1 MFSFIATSSELTSS
15 HLSSL
20 RQVIIPNINAYF
32 QFNFQINCG
41 AAPCG
46 TELINKFYTKASKSV
61 IFKEGWGMSEV
72 AGGACVMNRAYQKV
86 THGSV
91 NLVNPN
97 FRYFLD

>member
-1 MFSFIATSSELTSS
+1 M
-15 HLSSL
+15 
-20 RQVIIPNINAYF
+20 QV
-32 QFNFQINCG
+32 NCG

-46 TELINKFYTKASKSV
+46 TELINKFYTKASESV

-97 FRYFLD
+97 FRFVQFII